1 MLCFDV
7 ESFQLV
13 QQRKELRKM
22 AFRLQNL
29 RKSKAFAA
37 WNVILRDLRRKRK
50 DLLLQAR
57 ISYIARQ
64 VSKNALWHDN
74 TSVFPLHANSREQRG
89 VMGGGR
95 GRAALVLAYRRW
107 RERVKEDK
115 HTNLHV
121 MKMLKRLLICSLR
134 QSFDA
139 WLSHIFEKQQHTAE
153 ALNAAWRHMKSAHAK
168 VHTRQKHIEWQTRL
182 ELLQKVHLAFIAN
195 AFAHW
200 MNGKMN
206 SGTSAAW
213 SCSRLCLE
221 LPDSSTSAAHSG
233 TSRLG
238 ESTEKLLTVW
248 SNVTCIQALRLWYEH
263 TIEQSML
270 RLSSTLLLDGSTDN
284 TQALA
289 WDLWRWKIR
298 RRRVAKNFSL
308 GWSNRTCI
316 QALRR
321 WNEHARLQRKLRE
334 AFFASAMF
342 LVYGGALFLANG
354 PEG

>member
-1 MLCFDV
+1 
-7 ESFQLV
+7 
-13 QQRKELRKM
+13 
-22 AFRLQNL
+22 
-29 RKSKAFAA
+29 
-37 WNVILRDLRRKRK
+37 
-50 DLLLQAR
+50 
-57 ISYIARQ
+57 
-64 VSKNALWHDN
+64 
-74 TSVFPLHANSREQRG
+74 
-89 VMGGGR
+89 
-95 GRAALVLAYRRW
+95 
-107 RERVKEDK
+107 
-115 HTNLHV
+115 

-206 SGTSAAW
+206 SGTSAAYPDT
-213 SCSRLCLE
+213 SRLH
-221 LPDSSTSAAHSG
+221 SAAYSD

-238 ESTEKLLTVW
+238 ESTKKMLKVW
-248 SNVTCIQALRLWYEH
+248 SNVTCIQALRLWYED